1 MSLAE
6 DIDLS
11 AALSCRGVTAGYT
24 AVPVVRG
31 ISAEVQP
38 GQIVAIIGPN
48 GSGKSTLLKALA
60 GQLPLQSGDIRLA
73 GEPIAQ
79 LLPEQRAARGL
90 AYVPQN
96 EDVFSVLT
104 VLENLD
110 IGGYLLNRRDRQR
123 RLAEVMEEIPQL
135 ARLRRRKAL
144 HLSGGERKLTALG
157 RAIVS
162 RPRMLMLDEPTAGL
176 AEVTAQ
182 SLLRETVN
190 SLRATGVGIL
200 LVEQRARLALEV
212 ADYAYVLVS
221 GEVQHHAK
229 ASTLLKGDRFATM
242 FFKAD
247 RHHVDEG

>member
-31 ISAEVQP
+31 ISAEVKP

-48 GSGKSTLLKALA
+48 GSGKSTLLKALT

-73 GEPIAQ
+73 GER
-79 LLPEQRAARGL
+79 LPEQRAARGL

-104 VLENLD
+104 VLENLA
-110 IGGYLLNRRDRQR
+110 IGAYLLDRRDRQR

-135 ARLRRRKAL
+135 ARLRRRKAV

-162 RPRMLMLDEPTAGL
+162 RPRMLLLDEPTAGL

-182 SLLRETVN
+182 SLLRETVI

-229 ASTLLKGDRFATM
+229 ASTLLEGDRFATM